1 MCRVYSTY
9 ATLCREFEGYP
20 GHREALEKAVAAAEG
35 DPSEDLATALATKA
49 MWHLRQEQFAAA
61 IECADR
67 SVEVAQAVPVPV
79 IESLAR
85 QLRSQAYYA
94 LGRMSDAAAEAGAAA
109 RAAERPGGSPA
120 YALASEL
127 FQAEVLLA
135 GLDPARGLTL
145 ARDLRARAQA
155 QWNAGAGARWR
166 LELCCAGWC
175 CRDVLTRRPCW
186 RPSSSRKATRRTT
199 RGS

>member
-1 MCRVYSTY
+1 M
-9 ATLCREFEGYP
+9 
-20 GHREALEKAVAAAEG
+20 AAAEG
-35 DPSEDLATALATKA
+35 DPTEELATALATKST
-49 MWHLRQEQFAAA
+49 WHLRQEQFAAA

-85 QLRSQAYYA
+85 HLRSQAYYA
-94 LGRMSDAAAEAGAAA
+94 LGRMADAAAEAGAAA

-120 YALASEL
+120 YALAAEL
-127 FQAEVLLA
+127 FQAEVLLT

-155 QWNAGAGARWR
+155 QWNAGARAPCR
-166 LELCCAGWC
+166 LDPVVRAGPAG
-175 CRDVLTRRPCW
+175 T
-186 RPSSSRKATRRTT
+186 S
-199 RGS
+199 